1 MQKLTDINI
10 RFATNGIVVN
20 ANYYYEEAE
29 RGKYYDSKEYVAKA
43 VSGAMK
49 IIKNLVKENEVNE

>member
-10 RFATNGIVVN
+10 RFAVNGIVVS
-20 ANYYYEEAE
+20 ASYYDPEAE
-29 RGKYYDSKEYVAKA
+29 RGKDYDSKEYVAKA

-49 IIKNLVKENEVNE
+49 LVKNLVKENEVND